1 MFLIVMVS
9 KVLAFSD
16 NISYIGL
23 LYKYTQTFLLSQILI
38 GFTHNVLI
46 LHASTQAEKILTT
59 SWFYHNLL
67 A

>member
-1 MFLIVMVS
+1 
-9 KVLAFSD
+9 
-16 NISYIGL
+16 
-23 LYKYTQTFLLSQILI
+23 LLSQILI

-46 LHASTQAEKILTT
+46 LHASTQAEKIPII